1 VTRRGAMKVLFLDM
15 DGVLV
20 TQRPSVAEPN
30 LVENLKYIINTTGAR
45 IVLSSDWRRTKEARA
60 EVRRILQARG
70 MDFISCTP
78 QHGSPYSLNRAT
90 EVLAWVEDHNAK
102 CRKEGKS
109 ESELVETFV
118 AIDDRPLI
126 HEIEGSGLV
135 GHFVMTHIRR
145 GLTRAAC
152 EAAIK
157 CLENKQDIPA
167 KLLPEALRDSFRT
180 GRARVVQPA
189 AQSMST
195 WGTRAPVIM
204 RPPTIPLRATVHG
217 LPAIGASSKVSA
229 LAQRRFTSK
238 PTAGQMNILQARGV
252 GTSMATGAPLAMS
265 KAISMRGG
273 TFVREAPAATSSAGE
288 GMRGVLK
295 ARPATTRPA
304 SKV

>member
-1 VTRRGAMKVLFLDM
+1 MKVLFLDM

-30 LVENLKYIINTTGAR
+30 LVENLKYIINTTGAK

-102 CRKEGKS
+102 VRKDGKS
-109 ESELVETFV
+109 ESELVESFV

-157 CLENKQDIPA
+157 CLEHKQEIPA
-167 KLLPEALRDSFRT
+167 KLLPEALRDTFRG
-180 GRARVVQPA
+180 GRRPVQPITA
-189 AQSMST
+189 PISQSMST

-204 RPPTIPLRATVHG
+204 RPPTNPVRATVNG
-217 LPAIGASSKVSA
+217 LPAIGAAGLKVSGSPP
-229 LAQRRFTSK
+229 RRTTTK

-252 GTSMATGAPLAMS
+252 GAGMSTGAPLAMS

-273 TFVREAPAATSSAGE
+273 SFVKEAPASTSHAGD

-304 SKV
+304 SKFH